1 MSKENELQLARSDA
15 REKLEEAMLEF
26 LHAAKEA
33 EPSHDPIDEVKMLVR
48 EVFQ

>member
-1 MSKENELQLARSDA
+1 MNNQNELQLARSDA
-15 REKLEEAMLEF
+15 LENLEEAMREF

-33 EPSHDPIDEVKMLVR
+33 EPSRDPIDEVKMLVR